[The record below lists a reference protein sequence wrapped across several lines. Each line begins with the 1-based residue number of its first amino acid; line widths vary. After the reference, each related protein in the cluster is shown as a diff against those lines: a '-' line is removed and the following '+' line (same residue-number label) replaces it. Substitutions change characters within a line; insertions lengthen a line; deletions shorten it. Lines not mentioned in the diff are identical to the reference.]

1 MKLKS
6 FIYDFLDNT
15 YQNMQKKLNKKLRG
29 LTLETTGFKVMQNS
43 AQLQKGME
51 QDEGYTTANNNL

>member
-29 LTLETTGFKVMQNS
+29 LTLETTGFKVMQNY
-43 AQLQKGME
+43 AQLQKGE
-51 QDEGYTTANNNL
+51 IGNNL